1 VRWILAVSFLAV
13 SAISALTPGAAWA
26 QAGWYITPALSASEE
41 FDDNVFSQTSQR
53 ESDFISRLSPSFK
66 AGYQSKP
73 LTLLISG
80 GIDVEYFAEH
90 PDLSGV
96 ANRKRAGLEMQYAP
110 ELATTI
116 GLAAAYAE
124 TETPAE
130 LQPQTGIELG
140 RRTTRLWS
148 LSPSLSHRFNT
159 RTSGEAS
166 YAYHEITSPGFT
178 SVAQQAQLG
187 ISSLL
192 SRLDTGRLRY
202 TLGIIDAGPT
212 STTSHALTVGWVSKL
227 SHDTVLS
234 IDAGPRLSDGAL
246 QPEVS
251 GTLSHRF
258 KSGQVSLTYQRTETV
273 VIGQAGTAETNSVL
287 AALGL
292 SLTRRL
298 QMNLGAGFSDT
309 TANLGADVL
318 VYRASASLSYRLTK
332 WLGISANYRFTRQE
346 QTGPPLTHSI
356 FSISLD
362 AVYPIRMD

>member
-1 VRWILAVSFLAV
+1 
-13 SAISALTPGAAWA
+13 
-26 QAGWYITPALSASEE
+26 
-41 FDDNVFSQTSQR
+41 
-53 ESDFISRLSPSFK
+53 
-66 AGYQSKP
+66 

-178 SVAQQAQLG
+178 SVA
-187 ISSLL
+187 
-192 SRLDTGRLRY
+192 
-202 TLGIIDAGPT
+202 PT

-346 QTGPPLTHSI
+346 QTGPPLTHNI